1 MYVCIKWNCSGG
13 AVHVVAAMT
22 TCRASKL
29 SIIRLFPPLD
39 RMSIRSFAVGSTIA
53 RSTILSARRT
63 MASHIYSSTAAPQ
76 PLATHPPDPSATD
89 SSAASTSKVSI
100 TSHNQYNSPHLV
112 RADLNPDPLRQFT
125 KWFQDALSP
134 PADSGVPSVREPEA
148 MAITSV
154 SSAGI
159 PSTRFVL
166 LKTVDDTGFVFFTNY
181 ESRKSRELES
191 GYASM
196 AMYWKEV
203 SRQVRVVGKVEKVK
217 REESEEYFAT
227 RPRGSQ
233 LGAWASPQSRNVG
246 EGELE
251 QRVKD
256 VEKKFEGGAVECPEH
271 WGGWRIVPL

>member
-1 MYVCIKWNCSGG
+1 MFIRSL
-13 AVHVVAAMT
+13 T
-22 TCRASKL
+22 LRPTS
-29 SIIRLFPPLD
+29 IRLLNSPPH
-39 RMSIRSFAVGSTIA
+39 RN
-53 RSTILSARRT
+53 

-76 PLATHPPDPSATD
+76 PPATSPPGPSATD
-89 SSAASTSKVSI
+89 SPAASTSKVSI

-112 RADLNPDPLRQFT
+112 RSDLNADPLQQFK

-134 PADSGVPSVREPEA
+134 PADSGIPPVREPEA

-181 ESRKSRELES
+181 ESRKSKELAS

-217 REESEEYFAT
+217 KEESAEYFAT

-233 LGAWASPQSRNVG
+233 VGAWASPQSKNVE

-256 VEKKFEGGAVECPEH
+256 VEKKFESGEVECPEH